1 MDLPLTKVCSNC
13 KIEKPLSDFYKYK
26 KSRDGVRTSCK
37 DCCKAARK
45 KYVEENP
52 TKIQEIN
59 KIYTIGHR
67 AESRERTKK
76 WQKENPKK
84 IRECNKKWE
93 NNKRLTDPAFKILQ
107 NLRSLMRKHLK
118 GIVKGGHSVE
128 LVGMLSKKYFSY
140 LETTFWP
147 GMTSE
152 NDGPMKWEVDH
163 IIPLS
168 SFNLTDPEEQKKA
181 FHWSNT
187 RALWKDDNRNK
198 GARLDWTP
206 AESKH
211 PLPEWTKG
219 LILDMAA

>member
-1 MDLPLTKVCSNC
+1 MESAPTKICSVC
-13 KIEKPLSDFYKYK
+13 KIEKPVSDFYKHSLSK
-26 KSRDGVRTSCK
+26 DGLRA
-37 DCCKAARK
+37 CCKQCFKCSRK

-52 TKIQEIN
+52 SKIQETN
-59 KIYTIGHR
+59 KNYTLSHGVVIV
-67 AESRERTKK
+67 ERIRK
-76 WQKENPKK
+76 WQKENPERFHKSTQ
-84 IRECNKKWE
+84 KWE